1 MWWSFTWFVFFFFD
15 WSLQQTDH
23 KNASTRLWTEWDIG
37 GEQNTTSTDCGTQ
50 SESRWGNRRKR
61 VSLCCNCIR
70 SLPFF
75 HYFLYT
81 IHYSTHHTI
90 YIYVAQ
96 HRRLTDKLSDAQV
109 ELKTLQKRLKDAE
122 QQVATMK
129 QQLHKYVQEVKR
141 AEDLLL
147 QKVNLSMHIL
157 LF

>member
-1 MWWSFTWFVFFFFD
+1 MRQSQKTGKSMLQLHPIITVFSLFF
-15 WSLQQTDH
+15 
-23 KNASTRLWTEWDIG
+23 
-37 GEQNTTSTDCGTQ
+37 
-50 SESRWGNRRKR
+50 
-61 VSLCCNCIR
+61 
-70 SLPFF
+70 
-75 HYFLYT
+75 
-81 IHYSTHHTI
+81 IHYTLFNTSYYLSICCPT
-90 YIYVAQ
+90 

-157 LF
+157 FI

>member
-1 MWWSFTWFVFFFFD
+1 MRQSQKTGKSMLQLHPIITVFSLFF
-15 WSLQQTDH
+15 
-23 KNASTRLWTEWDIG
+23 
-37 GEQNTTSTDCGTQ
+37 
-50 SESRWGNRRKR
+50 
-61 VSLCCNCIR
+61 
-70 SLPFF
+70 
-75 HYFLYT
+75 
-81 IHYSTHHTI
+81 IHYTLFNTS
-90 YIYVAQ
+90 YYLYVAQ

-157 LF
+157 FLSSIRIVVLMPPGILCLKGKRAG